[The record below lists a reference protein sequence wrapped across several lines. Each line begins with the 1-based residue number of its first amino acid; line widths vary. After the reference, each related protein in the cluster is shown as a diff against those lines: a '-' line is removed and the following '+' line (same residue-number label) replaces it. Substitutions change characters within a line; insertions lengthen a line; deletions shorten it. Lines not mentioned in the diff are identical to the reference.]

1 MTNGYFDLAKPADYR
16 RFADLHGERVAK
28 ALRFALVYGVKYTGS
43 PLKDVLKGTDL
54 VKADF
59 AKLEAAFA
67 SQVRK

>member
-1 MTNGYFDLAKPADYR
+1 MTNGYFDLANPADFE
-16 RFADLHGERVAK
+16 RFARLHGYK
-28 ALRFALVYGVKYTGS
+28 AARAIRFALAYGVKYTGS